1 MRRYGVQSDL
11 ALGLWIKLAR
21 AYSTFNR
28 LANNSIRQFGL
39 TQPQFGVLE
48 CLGHL
53 GPQTIGQLT
62 RKLLSTGGNMTVVI
76 DNLEKDGLVYRANS
90 KEDRRATVVRLTPKG
105 KNLFDHIFPTHA
117 EEITRLASVLSE
129 QEQQELGRLLKKLGL
144 TLQKNS
150 EG

>member
-1 MRRYGVQSDL
+1 MRRYGGRSDL
-11 ALGLWIKLAR
+11 ALGMWIKLAR

-28 LANNSIRQFGL
+28 HANNSIRQFGL

-76 DNLEKDGLVYRANS
+76 DNLEKEELVTRTNS
-90 KEDRRATVVRLTPKG
+90 REDRRATVVRLTPKG
-105 KNLFDHIFPTHA
+105 KHLFDQIFPQHA
-117 EEITRLASVLSE
+117 EHITKLASVLTE
-129 QEQQELGRLLKKLGL
+129 EEQQDLGRLLKKLGV
-144 TLQKNS
+144 TLQA
-150 EG
+150 E